1 VIDCWAEPREA
12 GEEYGITL
20 LDEPGSDYDAVL
32 LAVPHREYAGMSS
45 AELRGM
51 MKDNGVLFDLKGV
64 LPLGES
70 DLRL

>member
-1 VIDCWAEPREA
+1 
-12 GEEYGITL
+12 
-20 LDEPGSDYDAVL
+20 
-32 LAVPHREYAGMSS
+32 MSS